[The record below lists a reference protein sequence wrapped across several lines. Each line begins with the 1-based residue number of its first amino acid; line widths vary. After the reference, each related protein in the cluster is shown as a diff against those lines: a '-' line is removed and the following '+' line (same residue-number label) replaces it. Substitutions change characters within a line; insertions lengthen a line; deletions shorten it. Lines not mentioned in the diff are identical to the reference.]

1 MASAPR
7 EGLKQSLLLA
17 LLAVCL
23 VLVAL
28 TWVDNLRDPEP
39 GAAGFVRGTSLA
51 PAATSTWV
59 PPAAATATP
68 PPRPTATPVV
78 LDGAMPTPDE

>member
-17 LLAVCL
+17 LVAVC
-23 VLVAL
+23 VALVAL

-39 GAAGFVRGTSLA
+39 GAPGFVRGTRLA
-51 PAATSTWV
+51 PVASVTWA
-59 PPAAATATP
+59 PPAAASPTP
-68 PPRPTATPVV
+68 SPLPTATPVV
-78 LDGAMPTPDE
+78 LEGAMPTPDE